1 MKPVRTAR
9 NVLCVFFFALLCTFG
24 VCAVATAAEVAFTP
38 VSPTNNQTDF
48 PVTGSLRWSITVTS
62 GDEEIPEDAFTYEV
76 FLGATSQTMVRR
88 AGPGYAATLYTPG
101 DLQVGRTYYW
111 YVRATNGEVTATS
124 DVWAFTTVAEG
135 YPSAPHSPDPAD
147 GATEVA
153 GDIALRW
160 SPSEGAGSEG
170 VTYTVYFGTTSQNM
184 TVPSGGAGITVPH
197 LTPPQPLKGKIL
209 YFWRVEAT
217 NDRGNTT
224 SSVVWSFRT
233 MEIDE
238 SLSSGGCVLGGAS
251 PWAVL
256 PLLAGLSLVA
266 RFRKRCGGN

>member
-1 MKPVRTAR
+1 MEPVRTAR
-9 NVLCVFFFALLCTFG
+9 NVLCVFFFALLCASG

-62 GDEEIPEDAFTYEV
+62 GDEEISSSEFTYEV
-76 FLGATSQTMVRR
+76 YLGSSSQNIQRV
-88 AGPGYAATLYTPG
+88 AGPGYASTLYTPG

-135 YPSAPHSPDPAD
+135 YPSAPYSPDPAD
-147 GATEVA
+147 GATETA
-153 GDIALRW
+153 GDISLRW
-160 SPSEGAGSEG
+160 SPSEGTGSEG

-184 TVPSGGAGITVPH
+184 TVPADGAGITVPH
-197 LTPPQPLKGKIL
+197 LTPPQPLKGKTL

-238 SLSSGGCVLGGAS
+238 PLSSGGCALGGAS
-251 PWAVL
+251 PWAAL
-256 PLLAGLSLVA
+256 PLLAGLLLAA
-266 RFRKRCGGN
+266 RFRRRRGGN

>member
-1 MKPVRTAR
+1 MEPVRTAR

-24 VCAVATAAEVAFTP
+24 VWAVATAAEITFTP

-48 PVTGSLRWSITVTS
+48 PVTGSLRWSIAVTS
-62 GDEEIPEDAFTYEV
+62 GDEEIPADAFTYEV
-76 FLGATSQTMVRR
+76 FLGTTSQTMVRR
-88 AGPGYAATLYTPG
+88 VGPGYATTIYTPG

-124 DVWAFTTVAEG
+124 DIWAFTTVAEG

-153 GDIALRW
+153 GDISLRW

-184 TVPSGGAGITVPH
+184 TVPSDGAEITVPH
-197 LTPPQPLKGKIL
+197 LTPPQPLKGKTL

-217 NDRGNTT
+217 NERGNTT

-251 PWAVL
+251 PWTIL
-256 PLLAGLSLVA
+256 PLLAGLSLAA
-266 RFRKRCGGN
+266 RFRRRRGGN